1 MTKQDLSKTPH
12 LTRWFSAL
20 ASLSQSQSVWGS
32 FKWCTKKVEPTLA
45 ECKKETKDHKTSKDQ
60 GGKKDKKETKK
71 KDDKPKEKN
80 DKEEQD
86 RLKMEKAEAELKEHN
101 DKIKVWL
108 DQEIK
113 FDFEEFKRVYCNAQP
128 GEFPQVFEWLWKN
141 WNDSEVSFF
150 YLRYQKLKNE
160 LTGEIKSMNTQQA
173 FIDRTDSKSSR
184 FGFGI

>member
-1 MTKQDLSKTPH
+1 
-12 LTRWFSAL
+12 
-20 ASLSQSQSVWGS
+20 
-32 FKWCTKKVEPTLA
+32 
-45 ECKKETKDHKTSKDQ
+45 
-60 GGKKDKKETKK
+60 
-71 KDDKPKEKN
+71 
-80 DKEEQD
+80 
-86 RLKMEKAEAELKEHN
+86 MEKAEAELKEHN

-184 FGFGI
+184 FGFGIQNMWWSEDEKEYEMRGLYLFKGTELPYSFKCHQLLEYHDIVKLDVSKAEDKELIET